1 MTLKANKEAITS
13 RCHLRFSRRYF
24 HKQTVTTKIIILYV
38 NKSTK
43 NRAYLLTTVCKRAT
57 KMKYLKTKCN
67 RTIDNEISA
76 VTYTETITLTVLKSN
91 YLAN

>member
-1 MTLKANKEAITS
+1 M
-13 RCHLRFSRRYF
+13 
-24 HKQTVTTKIIILYV
+24 YV

-67 RTIDNEISA
+67 RIIENEISA
-76 VTYTETITLTVLKSN
+76 VTYTETIILAVLESN
-91 YLAN
+91 YLAK